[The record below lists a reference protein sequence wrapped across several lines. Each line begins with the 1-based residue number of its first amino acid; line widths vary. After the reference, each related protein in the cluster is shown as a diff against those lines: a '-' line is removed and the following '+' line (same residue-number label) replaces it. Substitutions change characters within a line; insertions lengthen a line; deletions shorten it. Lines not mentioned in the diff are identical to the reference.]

1 MATPHV
7 AGSAAILMQLHPDW
21 SPEQIKSALVTT
33 GDTVKSFTTAAP
45 LSNPMVRGGGRI
57 DLADA
62 GFVPATV
69 ESDHNH
75 ASIDFVAYPPQSFTV
90 SEAVIVTETSGV
102 GYTYSIAVNPVQSSG
117 PSVTAP
123 TSITVGAG
131 ASASFTVTL
140 TVVPSNLDGDYFGYI
155 VLSGG
160 SATLSV
166 PYWVHLGNLRGGSA
180 SAHTR

>member
-1 MATPHV
+1 QGNGQPHGKIKPDVVAPGVNVYSSVPSFDCNAPPCFAFFSGTSMATPHV

-69 ESDHNH
+69 ESDPNQ
-75 ASIDFVAYPPQSFTV
+75 ASIDFGAYPPQSFTV
-90 SEAVIVTETSGV
+90 SEAVIVTDTSGV
-102 GYTYSIAVNPVQSSG
+102 GYTYS
-117 PSVTAP
+117 
-123 TSITVGAG
+123 
-131 ASASFTVTL
+131 
-140 TVVPSNLDGDYFGYI
+140 
-155 VLSGG
+155 
-160 SATLSV
+160 
-166 PYWVHLGNLRGGSA
+166 
-180 SAHTR
+180 